1 MLDLPD
7 PHDKQIAAHSLSAC
21 RRQSR
26 RAGAFLWVH
35 APDIGHRPP
44 VPPLGLFPAR
54 GRDVAGKRVIKT
66 LVAADA
72 LVR

>member
-1 MLDLPD
+1 MLDPPD
-7 PHDKQIAAHSLSAC
+7 PHDKQTAAPSLSAC

-44 VPPLGLFPAR
+44 VPPLPGTPCRSLVYSLRGGVTWPAS
-54 GRDVAGKRVIKT
+54 G
-66 LVAADA
+66 
-72 LVR
+72 